1 MKLIQVGFRKCMV
14 KVELDN
20 GKPQWLDI
28 VGNEQYKAEAV
39 KTLISTN
46 YKPGDEIKLDYV
58 QNGQDFQVKS
68 VILATGQVA
77 PTSQETPLAN
87 NTNVDNV
94 TPAQQTTGKVTPK
107 PVQTY
112 TPRNTGQS
120 IELQNCG
127 RNTAEVIKALTGR
140 VDENNV
146 LGLIDKIFDKFKEK
160 IQG

>member
-14 KVELDN
+14 KVEMDD
-20 GKPQWLDI
+20 KKAQWMDI

-39 KTLISTN
+39 KILISTN

-68 VILATGQVA
+68 VILANGQIPPAV
-77 PTSQETPLAN
+77 N
-87 NTNVDNV
+87 NTTATLTNTEFV
-94 TPAQQTTGKVTPK
+94 QKTTGKVTPK

-127 RNTAEVIKALTGR
+127 RNTAETIKALTGR

-146 LGLIDKIFDKFKEK
+146 IELIDKIFAAYKRN